1 MTITYR
7 LTESGIAYAAE
18 NLALVHRHFLNEGL
32 NRLDLVVED
41 YTDDVLWAAPARGLR
56 VVGKD
61 VVRDIYSRMFPN
73 MGDATFE
80 TLARFPVETPI
91 PTEGQVLDYSIARFR
106 LTGEGFLP
114 LPVGTYVE
122 MELAHIFG
130 FRRHNGRSQIATE
143 IVYEKW
149 RPLEKVA

>member
-1 MTITYR
+1 MATIDR
-7 LTESGIAYAAE
+7 FAGSDIPYAAE
-18 NLALVHRHFLNEGL
+18 NLALVERHYLNEGL
-32 NRLDLVVED
+32 NRLYLVVED
-41 YTDDVLWAAPARGLR
+41 YTEDILWAAPARNLR

-61 VVRDIYSRMFPN
+61 AVRDIYSKMFPN

-80 TLARFPVETPI
+80 TLARSPLKTPV
-91 PTEGQVLDYSIARFR
+91 PTEGKVFDHSIARFR

-114 LPVGTYVE
+114 LPVDTYVE
-122 MELAHIFG
+122 MELIHIFG
-130 FRRHNGRSQIATE
+130 FRRDNGIAKIATE